1 MNRLNFPPYLIN
13 DIDVSRIVEKKVDDF
28 IDTMIEDIQDIIKVE
43 MEEEVVTFEHGIL
56 PPRYK
61 ELKDELK
68 DLIKDYIQ
76 LNVVYVGQSINIEN

>member
-1 MNRLNFPPYLIN
+1 
-13 DIDVSRIVEKKVDDF
+13 
-28 IDTMIEDIQDIIKVE
+28 
-43 MEEEVVTFEHGIL
+43 MEQEVVTFQHGIL

-76 LNVVYVGQSINIEN
+76 LNVIYVGQSINIEN

>member
-1 MNRLNFPPYLIN
+1 
-13 DIDVSRIVEKKVDDF
+13 VSRIVEKKVDDF

>member
-1 MNRLNFPPYLIN
+1 MNKLNFPPHLID
-13 DIDVSRIVEKKVDDF
+13 DINVSMIVEKKVDDF
-28 IDTMIEDIQDIIKVE
+28 VDTMIEDIQDIIKVE
-43 MEEEVVTFEHGIL
+43 MEQEVVTFQHGIL

-76 LNVVYVGQSINIEN
+76 LNVIYVGQSINIEN

>member
-1 MNRLNFPPYLIN
+1 MNKLNFPPYLIN
-13 DIDVSRIVEKKVDDF
+13 DINVSRIIEKKVDDF

-43 MEEEVVTFEHGIL
+43 MEEEVVTFEQGIL

-61 ELKDELK
+61 DLKEELKDI
-68 DLIKDYIQ
+68 IKDYIQ

>member
-76 LNVVYVGQSINIEN
+76 LNVIYVGQSINIEN

>member
-1 MNRLNFPPYLIN
+1 MNKLNFPPYLIN
-13 DIDVSRIVEKKVDDF
+13 DINVSRIVEKKVDDF

-76 LNVVYVGQSINIEN
+76 LNVIYVGQSINIEN

>member
-1 MNRLNFPPYLIN
+1 
-13 DIDVSRIVEKKVDDF
+13 VSRIIEKKVDDF

-43 MEEEVVTFEHGIL
+43 MEEEVVTFEQGIL

-61 ELKDELK
+61 DLKEELKDI
-68 DLIKDYIQ
+68 IKDYIQ